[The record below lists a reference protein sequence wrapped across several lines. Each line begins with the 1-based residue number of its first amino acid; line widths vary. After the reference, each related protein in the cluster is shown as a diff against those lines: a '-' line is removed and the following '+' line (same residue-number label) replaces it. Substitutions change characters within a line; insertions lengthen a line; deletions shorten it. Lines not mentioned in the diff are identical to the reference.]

1 MAIKNLKDFM
11 VISSLNAELMFLE
24 ERQNQLEFAQKD
36 FKKGKS
42 RLVEVMVSKL
52 LACLNDSGKKVFE
65 TELPSSLQKQQN
77 GSKKLIFK
85 LVEQCVDEVLSLKE
99 GSALKESSAVEK
111 CFTSTV
117 LFIQNADE
125 QGIKNWVEEFNNE
138 CKKLAQLAICTVK
151 STGSGLCFYFKL
163 L

>member
-85 LVEQCVDEVLSLKE
+85 LVEQ
-99 GSALKESSAVEK
+99 
-111 CFTSTV
+111 
-117 LFIQNADE
+117 
-125 QGIKNWVEEFNNE
+125 
-138 CKKLAQLAICTVK
+138 
-151 STGSGLCFYFKL
+151 
-163 L
+163 

>member
-1 MAIKNLKDFM
+1 
-11 VISSLNAELMFLE
+11 
-24 ERQNQLEFAQKD
+24 
-36 FKKGKS
+36 
-42 RLVEVMVSKL
+42 MVSKL